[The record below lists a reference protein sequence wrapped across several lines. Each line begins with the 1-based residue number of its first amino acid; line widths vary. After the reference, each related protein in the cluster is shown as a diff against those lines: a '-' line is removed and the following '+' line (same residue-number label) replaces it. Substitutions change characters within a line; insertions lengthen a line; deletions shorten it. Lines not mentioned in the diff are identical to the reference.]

1 MKRGRIAFKIGAIL
15 LALILGISV
24 VLWRNHKL
32 YRDRNPWLDPQ
43 NHPRILAEARVNGWV
58 VETVDEKGD
67 TYYLM
72 GSSKYGWV
80 IRPEDINYYGLWRDN
95 QWMSE
100 ESQGSRGT
108 SYSGIRGNLRP
119 RRYPISRHEGYLELD
134 LTVKEVAEGTTVEE
148 LMARES
154 ETEEDQ
160 P

>member
-95 QWMSE
+95 Q
-100 ESQGSRGT
+100 
-108 SYSGIRGNLRP
+108 
-119 RRYPISRHEGYLELD
+119 
-134 LTVKEVAEGTTVEE
+134 
-148 LMARES
+148 
-154 ETEEDQ
+154 
-160 P
+160 